1 MTGWIIAGIVV
12 AVLIITACMM
22 MSGRES
28 RKEAL
33 KAIREFEELHLA
45 PCPVCGQTPHLG
57 YCCGEYV
64 VYGDNP
70 KCPCCGGTNFLAMHS
85 DPRLEVEA
93 WNRWVLYLR
102 CGVGVFPAD
111 QASEAGEV
119 QGNG

>member
-1 MTGWIIAGIVV
+1 MTGWIIAGCV
-12 AVLIITACMM
+12 AVLLIIAACMEV
-22 MSGRES
+22 SARES
-28 RKEAL
+28 RKEEL
-33 KAIREFEELHLA
+33 KAIREFEVVHLA

-57 YCCGEYV
+57 YCCSANI

-70 KCPCCGGTNFLAMHS
+70 RCPCCGGTNFLAMHS

-102 CGVGVFPAD
+102 CGVGVFPAN
-111 QASEAGEV
+111 QANEAGEV